1 MTLFVYCHFCSTL
14 YSNKIVIFTG
24 PREQSLLSKICLCNV
39 WNFLLARTKDGC
51 YMVSTNP
58 TKYYYKEG
66 EYTKEELMSPPKN
79 MLEIMLPLIGKLNEH
94 DIEFGPFLAKTVK
107 RFSISTENVLFFID
121 GLTIFLKWNQ
131 AGAEPLNPY
140 KKSLKPLLAYKN
152 SLLISRHFMS
162 RFCVEEE

>member
-1 MTLFVYCHFCSTL
+1 MQEQNCYPYLHIFL
-14 YSNKIVIFTG
+14 YSLDH
-24 PREQSLLSKICLCNV
+24 ESKICLRNI
-39 WNFLLARTKDGC
+39 WDFLLGQKKGGE

-66 EYTKEELMSPPKN
+66 EPTKEGIMLAPKH

-107 RFSISTENVLFFID
+107 RFSISTENVLLFID
-121 GLTIFLKWNQ
+121 GMTIFLKWNQ
-131 AGAEPLNPY
+131 AGAEPLTPY
-140 KKSLKPLLAYKN
+140 QKSLKPLLAYKN
-152 SLLISRHFMS
+152 SLLINRHFMS

>member
-1 MTLFVYCHFCSTL
+1 MSLNRDCTVYVNRDSNFAPACFYSQIIGSIEIS
-14 YSNKIVIFTG
+14 SNK
-24 PREQSLLSKICLCNV
+24 LKSKKKC
-39 WNFLLARTKDGC
+39 GE

-66 EYTKEELMSPPKN
+66 DPTKEEIMLAPKN

-94 DIEFGPFLAKTVK
+94 NIEFGPFLAKTVK
-107 RFSISTENVLFFID
+107 RFSISTENVLLFID

-131 AGAEPLNPY
+131 DGAEPLTPY

-152 SLLISRHFMS
+152 SLSINSHFMS

>member
-1 MTLFVYCHFCSTL
+1 MLSLFTYIS
-14 YSNKIVIFTG
+14 IFSG
-24 PREQSLLSKICLCNV
+24 PREQKSAYT
-39 WNFLLARTKDGC
+39 FLLGQKKGGE

-66 EYTKEELMSPPKN
+66 DPSKEEIMLAPKN

-94 DIEFGPFLAKTVK
+94 NIEFGPFLAKTVK
-107 RFSISTENVLFFID
+107 RFSISTENVLLFID

-131 AGAEPLNPY
+131 DGAEPLLPY

-152 SLLISRHFMS
+152 SLLINRHFMS